1 MDDFGFEARGRQA
14 FAVRKGHIGKS
25 ERAIRRMRHLFERR
39 AGGIHGKPG
48 NAFFNEVRRVHF

>member
-1 MDDFGFEARGRQA
+1 MDDFGLRARGRQA

-48 NAFFNEVRRVHF
+48 NAFF